1 MKANYNTNNLTRD
14 EQIKIL
20 EVFFATENAEAIGQ
34 AQDNFINYLAEN
46 KIEDTIEHQQIEDWV
61 VKFLETVN
69 RSTNSIPDLID
80 DAESHHLVIK
90 NICIP
95 VIDKIGIKIERT
107 PDELAAN
114 GKTEWL
120 IIRFAKKFMN
130 LMRNFFKKMK
140 QFFINILGN
149 VAHAIIDI
157 GAAAASFLAGS
168 GIAVAAHYVIK
179 HFGWHLTAT
188 GAAGLTWQ
196 AGIIYLAA
204 CVLLVPVCWGIS
216 FINSILHYKA
226 EGIEIDKETCKEL
239 WRDAIHV

>member
-46 KIEDTIEHQQIEDWV
+46 KIEGTIKRQQIEDWV
-61 VKFLETVN
+61 VDFLKTVN
-69 RSTNSIPDLID
+69 RSTSSIPDLID
-80 DAESHHLVIK
+80 DTESHHLVIK

-95 VIDKIGIKIERT
+95 VIDKVGIKIEPT
-107 PDELAAN
+107 TDDLATN

-149 VAHAIIDI
+149 IEHTLIDI
-157 GAAAASFLAGS
+157 GGIVAS
-168 GIAVAAHYVIK
+168 AVAGIGISSVAGCVVK
-179 HFGWHLTAT
+179 HFGWHLTT
-188 GAAGLTWQ
+188 AGTMGITWQ
-196 AGIIYLAA
+196 AGIIYIAA
-204 CVLLVPVCWGIS
+204 LVLMLPISCGIS
-216 FINSILHYKA
+216 FINSLLHYKA
-226 EGIEIDKETCKEL
+226 EGIKIDKETCKEL
-239 WRDAIHV
+239 WRNVI